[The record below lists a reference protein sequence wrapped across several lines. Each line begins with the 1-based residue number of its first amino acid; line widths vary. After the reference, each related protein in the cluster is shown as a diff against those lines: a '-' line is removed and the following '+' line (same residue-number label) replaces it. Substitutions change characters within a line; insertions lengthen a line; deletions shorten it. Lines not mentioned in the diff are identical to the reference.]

1 MVAVDASGTPLPIQP
16 EMGHSMGVDGPEF
29 AVLADGTMYEAPAY
43 EFPEDF
49 FIHTLS
55 DGSMVAV
62 DASGTPLPIQPEM
75 GHSMGVDGPEFAV
88 LADGTMYEA
97 PAYEFPE
104 DFFIHTFPDGS
115 MVAVDA
121 SGTPLP
127 IQPELGHGGPEM
139 AAESDYAVLSDG
151 TMYIPPPLYPPA
163 GEPPDEWPP
172 PGWGVEDDETSA
184 TSEVEDE
191 AEGFVEAAIDQGP
204 DRANADSDEA
214 TSLGDSENLWPPIGA
229 EAQGE
234 IAAGDELVTVSIDDA
249 RSDTDVAAEV
259 PVDSDV
265 SDLLT
270 AGLVETPTG
279 GEAPGTSDAPAFD
292 AELVREALDPAPG
305 QELPVGV
312 DEVSATPI
320 TLPGE
325 ELPVGVDE
333 VSATPITLPG
343 EEFPVGGEEVSTLP
357 IPLPGEELPAGGD
370 DVSATPITLPSQEFP
385 VGGDEVSAT
394 PITLPG
400 EEFPV
405 GGGEVSATPITLPE
419 PPSSGGV
426 EPGPGRSV
434 DDEIALDR
442 KGDDAPV
449 GVGIDEIP
457 PVDVEFAVES
467 VEEVHVEEVRFEEI
481 EVETVESIE
490 PAFDPEISVLDEE
503 GIEDLDA

>member
-1 MVAVDASGTPLPIQP
+1 MAAWTPPSFRYYRYP
-16 EMGHSMGVDGPEF
+16 
-29 AVLADGTMYEAPAY
+29 DGTMTILDEKGNVVPTPPTMKLTGANGDTKVIDPWGT
-43 EFPEDF
+43 EVPEYVPTYADEF
-49 FIHTLS
+49 FIHTFP

-325 ELPVGVDE
+325 E
-333 VSATPITLPG
+333 
-343 EEFPVGGEEVSTLP
+343 
-357 IPLPGEELPAGGD
+357 
-370 DVSATPITLPSQEFP
+370 
-385 VGGDEVSAT
+385 
-394 PITLPG
+394 
-400 EEFPV
+400 FPV

-449 GVGIDEIP
+449 GVGIDEVP